1 MKSMTI
7 TIDAGAV
14 RVGYDLLDDAGPEE
28 IQAALDTL
36 LGVARS
42 ARFRALVGALQ
53 QFPVAHVSVAAP
65 AAVVGAASNGHSS
78 PFDIAPPP
86 APGDFEATPS
96 PALPPNVFKFTK
108 LEVRS
113 DQTLRVIPEDSP
125 WSQFGI
131 KLPDSL
137 RVEYFRRCGLAAPA
151 VGVHSHRAV
160 LMAVGEFSKDG
171 KTYPKLESF
180 YGDQG

>member
-53 QFPVAHVSVAAP
+53 QFPAAP
-65 AAVVGAASNGHSS
+65 AAASAAVVGAASNVHFS

-86 APGDFEATPS
+86 ASGDFETSAS
-96 PALPPNVFKFTK
+96 PALPPNVYRFAK
-108 LEVRS
+108 LEVRA
-113 DQTLRVIPEDSP
+113 DQSLRAIPDDSL
-125 WSQFGI
+125 WSQFGV
-131 KLPDSL
+131 KLPDAM
-137 RVEYFRRCGLAAPA
+137 RREYFRRCGFQVVPD
-151 VGVHSHRAV
+151 VGVHAHSPV
-160 LMAVGEFSKDG
+160 LMVVGEFSKDG

-180 YGDQG
+180 YGD

>member
-53 QFPVAHVSVAAP
+53 QFPAAP
-65 AAVVGAASNGHSS
+65 AVSAPAVVGAASNGHSS
-78 PFDIAPPP
+78 PFDVAPPP
-86 APGDFEATPS
+86 TLGDSEAAPS
-96 PALPPNVFKFTK
+96 PALPPNVYRFTK
-108 LEVRS
+108 LEVRA
-113 DQTLRVIPEDSP
+113 DQSLRVIPEDSS

-137 RVEYFRRCGLAAPA
+137 RAEYFRRCGLAAPA
-151 VGVHSHRAV
+151 VGVHSHRVV
-160 LMAVGEFSKDG
+160 LLAVGEFSKDG
-171 KTYPKLESF
+171 KTYPKLEAF
-180 YGDQG
+180 YD

>member
-53 QFPVAHVSVAAP
+53 QFPVSVP
-65 AAVVGAASNGHSS
+65 AAVAAAPNGPS

-86 APGDFEATPS
+86 ALGDFESASS
-96 PALPPNVFKFTK
+96 PALPPNVYRFTK

-113 DQTLRVIPEDSP
+113 DQSLRVIPEDSP

-137 RVEYFRRCGLAAPA
+137 RSEYFRRCGLAAPA
-151 VGVHSHRAV
+151 VGVHSHRVV
-160 LMAVGEFSKDG
+160 LLAVGEFSKDG

-180 YGDQG
+180 YGD